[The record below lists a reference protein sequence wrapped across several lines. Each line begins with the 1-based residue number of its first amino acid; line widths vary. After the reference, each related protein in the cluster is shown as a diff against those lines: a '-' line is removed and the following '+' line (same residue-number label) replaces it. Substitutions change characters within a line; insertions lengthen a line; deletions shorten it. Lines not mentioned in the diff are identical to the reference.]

1 MKNEVTAITP
11 GSGNVFADLGLPEP
25 GVLLAKA
32 ALAHEIAGVVS
43 QRGLTQTEIARIL
56 GTTQPSVSALLA
68 GKLSGFSMDR
78 LIRYL
83 NALDRDVSI
92 VVSPRGNA
100 NGPATVTVS
109 GTDAAAHGRDM
120 TEALAIAAASSRE
133 YRGALRGLAG

>member
-11 GSGNVFADLGLPEP
+11 SSGNVFADLGLPEP
-25 GVLLAKA
+25 GVLIAKA
-32 ALAHEIAGVVS
+32 ALVHEIAGVVS

-83 NALDRDVSI
+83 NTLDRDVSI
-92 VVSPRGNA
+92 VVSPRRNA
-100 NGPATVTVS
+100 NSPATVTV
-109 GTDAAAHGRDM
+109 T
-120 TEALAIAAASSRE
+120 T
-133 YRGALRGLAG
+133 LAG